1 MNNLARY
8 KLCAG
13 LQVPPAAK
21 LLYCYLT
28 DMSENHYSVVIS
40 IKNLARGVGLSRSAV
55 SRNLHRLKR
64 MSMIGI
70 VPQYTDDGGRLS
82 NKYIFI

>member
-8 KLCAG
+8 KLCSG
-13 LQVPPAAK
+13 LKASSAAK

-28 DMSENHYSVVIS
+28 DISENHSVVVSVKILS
-40 IKNLARGVGLSRSAV
+40 KGTGLSRSAV
-55 SRNLHRLKR
+55 RHNLHRLKR
-64 MSMIGI
+64 IGMIDI
-70 VPQYTDDGGRLS
+70 VPRYTDDGGRLS

>member
-1 MNNLARY
+1 MNNLVRY

-13 LQVPPAAK
+13 LKVPPAAK
-21 LLYCYLT
+21 LLYCYILDISKDNYSLT
-28 DMSENHYSVVIS
+28 ISV
-40 IKNLARGVGLSRSAV
+40 KNLSKGLGISRSAV
-55 SRNLHRLKR
+55 SRNLHRLAR

-70 VPQYTDDGGRLS
+70 VPRYTDDGGRLS

>member
-1 MNNLARY
+1 MNNLTRY

-13 LQVPPAAK
+13 LKVPPAAK
-21 LLYCYLT
+21 LLYCYIL
-28 DMSENHYSVVIS
+28 DISNDNYSLVIS
-40 IKNLARGVGLSRSAV
+40 IKNLSKGVGLSRSAV

-64 MSMIGI
+64 IGMIGI

>member
-1 MNNLARY
+1 MNNLERY
-8 KLCAG
+8 KLCAK

-28 DMSENHYSVVIS
+28 DISKKHSVVVS
-40 IKNLARGVGLSRSAV
+40 IKNLSKGVGLSRSAV
-55 SRNLHRLKR
+55 SRNLHRLQR
-64 MSMIGI
+64 MGMINI

-82 NKYIFI
+82 NKYIFM